1 LNDAGEVSSS
11 VAAAGRVAGG
21 VEIWPV
27 VAYGLVMVM
36 SGLPDPGSFGAAF
49 VEFMRVMSLAAE
61 ERESEVA
68 VRLREH
74 LGAIPRACRPRGCQ
88 TDTDSVVMSYITR

>member
-1 LNDAGEVSSS
+1 
-11 VAAAGRVAGG
+11 
-21 VEIWPV
+21 
-27 VAYGLVMVM
+27 MVM

-74 LGAIPRACRPRGCQ
+74 LGADPKGLPTTGVPNRHRLGSDVVHHPVAA
-88 TDTDSVVMSYITR
+88 DSQPPSVR